1 MREDIGPMFPD
12 SMNAGMRC
20 PAKHVCQSVRDG
32 GTVSVIDFER
42 LEGQCRSGHLWSF
55 SVARN

>member
-1 MREDIGPMFPD
+1 MLPD

-20 PAKHVCQSVRDG
+20 PAKCACQAVRDG

-42 LEGQCRSGHLWSF
+42 HEGQCRSGHLWSF